1 MNLKLKVKALIGVV
15 LISIVIL
22 QGCTTTEDNISYS
35 KTQNLMDI
43 TAIESYSLIHNN
55 TENPN
60 FIIIDIRT
68 PEEYESGHLEDAII
82 IDYYENTFEKDIDQ
96 LDKEKTYLIYCRTG
110 RRTGLAMEIMKDL
123 NFFNVYNML
132 GGITQWKTEGLPIT

>member
-1 MNLKLKVKALIGVV
+1 MNLKLKVKVLIGVV
-15 LISIVIL
+15 IISIFIL
-22 QGCTTTEDNISYS
+22 QGCTTTEDNKSLL
-35 KTQNLMDI
+35 KTQTLLDI
-43 TAIESYSLIHNN
+43 TAIESYALIKNN

-68 PEEYESGHLEDAII
+68 PEEYKSGHLADAII
-82 IDYYENTFEKDIDQ
+82 MDYYENTFEKEIDQ
-96 LDKEKTYLIYCRTG
+96 LDKEKIYLIYCRTG

-132 GGITQWKTEGLPIT
+132 GGITQWELEELPIT

>member
-1 MNLKLKVKALIGVV
+1 MNLKLKVKVLIGVV
-15 LISIVIL
+15 IISIVLL
-22 QGCTTTEDNISYS
+22 QGCTTTEDNRSLL
-35 KTQNLMDI
+35 KTQTLLDI
-43 TAIESYSLIHNN
+43 TAIETYALIKNN

-68 PEEYESGHLEDAII
+68 PEEYKSGHLEDAII
-82 IDYYENTFEKDIDQ
+82 MDYYENTFEKDIDQ
-96 LDKEKTYLIYCRTG
+96 LDKEKIYLIYCRTG

-132 GGITQWKTEGLPIT
+132 GGITQWEKEGLPIT

>member
-1 MNLKLKVKALIGVV
+1 MNLKLKVKVLIGVV
-15 LISIVIL
+15 IISIVIL
-22 QGCTTTEDNISYS
+22 QGCTTTEDNKSLL
-35 KTQNLMDI
+35 KTQTLLDI
-43 TAIESYSLIHNN
+43 TAIESYALIKNN

-68 PEEYESGHLEDAII
+68 PEEYKSGHLADAII
-82 IDYYENTFEKDIDQ
+82 MDYYENTFEKEIDQ
-96 LDKEKTYLIYCRTG
+96 LDKEKIYLIYCRTG

-132 GGITQWKTEGLPIT
+132 GGITQWELEELPIT

>member
-1 MNLKLKVKALIGVV
+1 MNLKFKVKALIGVV

-22 QGCTTTEDNISYS
+22 QGCTTTEDNSPYS
-35 KTQNLMDI
+35 ETQTLLDI
-43 TAIESYSLIHNN
+43 TAIESYYLIQNN

-68 PEEYESGHLEDAII
+68 PEEFESGHLADSII
-82 IDYYENTFEKDIDQ
+82 IDYYESTFEKDIDQ

-110 RRTGLAMEIMKDL
+110 RRTGLAMDIMEDL
-123 NFFNVYNML
+123 NFLNVYNML
-132 GGITQWKTEGLPIT
+132 GGITQWGIEGLPII

>member
-1 MNLKLKVKALIGVV
+1 MNLKFKVKALIGVV

-22 QGCTTTEDNISYS
+22 QGCTTTEDDSPYS
-35 KTQNLMDI
+35 KTQTLLDI
-43 TAIESYSLIHNN
+43 TAIESYYLIQNN

-68 PEEYESGHLEDAII
+68 PEEYESGHLADSII
-82 IDYYENTFEKDIDQ
+82 IDYYESTFEKDIDQ

-110 RRTGLAMEIMKDL
+110 RRTGLAMDIMEDL
-123 NFFNVYNML
+123 NFLNVYNML
-132 GGITQWKTEGLPIT
+132 GGITQWETEGLPII